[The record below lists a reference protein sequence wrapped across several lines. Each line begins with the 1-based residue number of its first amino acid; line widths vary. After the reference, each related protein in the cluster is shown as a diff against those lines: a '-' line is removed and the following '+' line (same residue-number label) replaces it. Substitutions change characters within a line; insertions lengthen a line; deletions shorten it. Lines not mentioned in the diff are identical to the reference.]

1 MGQAVERTLE
11 AWAKEQRQALDAT
24 IRQRIQQ
31 ANYDLY
37 FGPVG
42 DGAVG
47 DPADGS
53 DDWAGYPGFTKA
65 TAEIADALDA
75 VPSRLFLDV
84 DAEYWTDH
92 EPEGEKC
99 EECHGEGATEGEKC
113 DLCNGVGVIEPAWEC
128 WYEVDRKE
136 LLRAI
141 VGKELV
147 AYL

>member
-1 MGQAVERTLE
+1 MRALDSTLE

-47 DPADGS
+47 DPASDS

-65 TAEIADALDA
+65 TAEIAYALDS
-75 VPSRLFLDV
+75 VPSRLFFDV
-84 DAEYWTDH
+84 DAGYWTDH
-92 EPEGEKC
+92 EPES
-99 EECHGEGATEGEKC
+99 EKC
-113 DLCNGVGVIEPAWEC
+113 DACDGTGLDGEDQCEVCQGSGYCEPIWEC
-128 WYEVDRKE
+128 WYEVDRKD

-141 VGKELV
+141 VGRELV
-147 AYL
+147 SYL